1 MSLYIPHSL
10 LQMFDGEYVCL
21 CVVYFLRF
29 RWRER
34 DFVEPDDII
43 TDIDKID
50 EGWWVGTA
58 PDGTRGMFPANYVE
72 EI

>member
-1 MSLYIPHSL
+1 MASMYACVLCISSDSDEENEIS
-10 LQMFDGEYVCL
+10 FD
-21 CVVYFLRF
+21 
-29 RWRER
+29 
-34 DFVEPDDII
+34 PDDII